1 MLVDK
6 SNGKPNFRPG
16 ETAFYVFLIALAIFI
31 FGVQVGIKHGR
42 ALELEDLSI
51 KYGYHFTD

>member
-6 SNGKPNFRPG
+6 SLGKHPFRPG

-31 FGVQVGIKHGR
+31 FGVQVGIKYGR